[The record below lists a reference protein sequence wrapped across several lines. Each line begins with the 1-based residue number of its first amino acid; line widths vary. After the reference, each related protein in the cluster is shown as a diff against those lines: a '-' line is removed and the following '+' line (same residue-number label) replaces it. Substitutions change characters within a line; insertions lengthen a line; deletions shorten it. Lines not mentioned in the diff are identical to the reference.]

1 MYYFSVNQSWLLP
14 SVVNP
19 IKHNEC
25 VSLTNQKHKTQLTK
39 INLLPNE
46 YTPGLSYYPF
56 AA

>member
-25 VSLTNQKHKTQLTK
+25 VSLTNQKYKTQLTK

-46 YTPGLSYYPF
+46 HTPGLSYYPF